1 MTSRFQCF
9 RSSFCGTRTNFSV
22 AGMEILDSVF
32 VYVYVCVRVHGC
44 VLVYLCFGIFKMVTD
59 SRDVGGQSYV
69 AP

>member
-1 MTSRFQCF
+1 MEPVLTSVLLGWKYLTLCV
-9 RSSFCGTRTNFSV
+9 CV
-22 AGMEILDSVF
+22 CVC
-32 VYVYVCVRVHGC
+32 VCVRVHGC